1 MPQPF
6 KCPSCGGPLEYD
18 GGKITVR
25 CQFCSNSVIV
35 PEELRMSRPA
45 AREDATL
52 QDQLGNL
59 AQIGRL
65 IRDGNK
71 IEAIKVYRETFGT
84 GLKEAKEAVERL
96 ASGKSV
102 EVMQGFESHTVQPQ
116 IQVSQ
121 TSFGAQPHAYGAK
134 RSQGCSPLAIALV
147 VFIGVISIAGIGIAF
162 YFSFS
167 GTRYSHTTSDAP
179 TIANPGNT
187 RTDRRTDTPAQRG
200 FASVLL
206 KFGREGIGAGQ
217 FKDAR
222 SVAVDGEGNIY
233 AADYIGGRVQ
243 VFDSSGKF
251 LTQWM
256 VDPKMPLL
264 RLAADRKGVVYVV
277 QSGDINRYEGMTGEA
292 LGKVPATGR
301 WFNDVVVTPD
311 GGLVATQNGQDIVR
325 FDSSGRTLSTITKAI
340 TEQTGDSELDT
351 KIAVDGLG
359 NIYALGT
366 FNDAV
371 FKFAPNGKFIT
382 RIGGEGEEPGLFRAP
397 HSVAVDGQGRVYVSD
412 VKGIQVFDT
421 NGRYLDVFKVE
432 KNVAFVM
439 VFNDRNELF
448 VAARTE
454 IVKFALNK

>member
-18 GGKITVR
+18 GGKLTVR
-25 CQFCSNSVIV
+25 CQFCNSSIIV
-35 PEELRMSRPA
+35 PEELRPRA
-45 AREDATL
+45 AAPTRDADVTL

-59 AQIGRL
+59 AEIGRL

-84 GLKEAKEAVERL
+84 GLKEAKEAIERL
-96 ASGKSV
+96 MAGKSV

-121 TSFGAQPHAYGAK
+121 TSFGAPRQAYGAK
-134 RSQGCSPLAIALV
+134 RPQGCSPLIIGLGVLV
-147 VFIGVISIAGIGIAF
+147 GVLL
-162 YFSFS
+162 FSSAVGFLIYNS
-167 GTRYSHTTSDAP
+167 ARRDARKPVPNRNNPHTVPRGSEKSS
-179 TIANPGNT
+179 
-187 RTDRRTDTPAQRG
+187 PASG

-206 KFGREGIGAGQ
+206 KFGTEGIGAGQ

-277 QSGDINRYEGMTGEA
+277 QSGDINRYEGMTGQS

-359 NIYALGT
+359 NIYALGI

-382 RIGGEGEEPGLFRAP
+382 RIGGEGEESGLFRAP
-397 HSVAVDGQGRVYVSD
+397 HSIAVDGQGRIYVSD
-412 VKGIQVFDT
+412 IKGIQVFDT